1 MTPNPFGPGGGMFR
15 FEGPILNPPWS
26 CALSWPCTPSWH
38 PRCTPASGSPHEGPP
53 HVSCGEHASESCRG
67 DAPVLRS
74 PCTPELCCIHACGQG
89 QEAERACLPQA
100 IPWRDLFHG
109 NDISTKINFVTSVM
123 FPGIRRLYGSRR
135 SAVLPA
141 SFPTLRSMSGT
152 LEIS

>member
-15 FEGPILNPPWS
+15 FERPILHP
-26 CALSWPCTPSWH
+26 ALAL
-38 PRCTPASGSPHEGPP
+38 R
-53 HVSCGEHASESCRG
+53 
-67 DAPVLRS
+67 PVLASALHACVRQPPMRARPLCPAASTLAGPGAAMPMCFRS
-74 PCTPELCCIHACGQG
+74 PCTREPCCIHACGQG
-89 QEAERACLPQA
+89 QGVGRACLPQA

-123 FPGIRRLYGSRR
+123 FPGIRRPYGSRR